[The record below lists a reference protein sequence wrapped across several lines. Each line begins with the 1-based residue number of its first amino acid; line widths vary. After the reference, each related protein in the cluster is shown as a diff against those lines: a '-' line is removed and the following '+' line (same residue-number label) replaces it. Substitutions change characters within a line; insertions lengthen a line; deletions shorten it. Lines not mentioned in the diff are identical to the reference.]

1 MKPLDPAPGSGHMRV
16 NGHLPFSW
24 KVLKEEEADRVRS
37 QILDN
42 AVARSWTVRPESHL
56 NVSEEMGPLMRRL
69 NEIEEKID
77 RLLLRL
83 DRADAPPLPT
93 RALTLGTESCI
104 LTALPDEVFPPD
116 GQWAEIRFILPPHTE
131 DEIVVLA
138 RSKGNGI
145 FNFVLL
151 AQDQMDHV
159 VRYLLNRQR
168 LAQEYPRL

>member
-104 LTALPDEVFPPD
+104 LTALPDEVFPPGRAVGRNPIHSPSPHGGRNSGIGPVE
-116 GQWAEIRFILPPHTE
+116 GQRDL
-131 DEIVVLA
+131 
-138 RSKGNGI
+138 
-145 FNFVLL
+145 
-151 AQDQMDHV
+151 
-159 VRYLLNRQR
+159 
-168 LAQEYPRL
+168 